1 MFLYGTAR
9 LARTKNRGC
18 LGVARVS
25 LSSRWYHL
33 THFFSLYSRTLADKD
48 HLLAASFRHD
58 SRLTKPAHSLFCH
71 VFFVRHFFSV
81 TRVTLT
87 FSYVSNTKLNFSRI
101 KRDNSLLKSLW
112 SFCDGNKIMKVK
124 ARKIF
129 ILQLVC
135 KVSFYQ
141 TMLDGQC

>member
-1 MFLYGTAR
+1 MFLYGTTR

-71 VFFVRHFFSV
+71 VFFVRHFSPV
-81 TRVTLT
+81 TRITLT
-87 FSYVSNTKLNFSRI
+87 FSYVSNT
-101 KRDNSLLKSLW
+101 LKSWIFLELNATIVSW
-112 SFCDGNKIMKVK
+112 KVPDRFAMVIKLRVK

-129 ILQLVC
+129 ILQLVY

-141 TMLDGQC
+141 TDGQC